1 MDTFSPKLN
10 PTIDS
15 TLASNSWVQAT
26 SPEAIQVLKN
36 KYLAAQLV
44 SEYDSLRSKGGEH
57 YRQGAIQPID
67 FIMSQNL
74 DFPAGNVVK
83 YVTRAGR
90 KEGAS
95 AISDLRKA
103 MHYLEFMLEKLEQ
116 NDGS

>member
-1 MDTFSPKLN
+1 MDAFSPKA
-10 PTIDS
+10 IDS

-26 SPEAIQVLKN
+26 SPEALQVLKD
-36 KYLAAQLV
+36 KYLVEA
-44 SEYDSLRSKGGEH
+44 YDSLRSKGGEH

-116 NDGS
+116 QNDGS